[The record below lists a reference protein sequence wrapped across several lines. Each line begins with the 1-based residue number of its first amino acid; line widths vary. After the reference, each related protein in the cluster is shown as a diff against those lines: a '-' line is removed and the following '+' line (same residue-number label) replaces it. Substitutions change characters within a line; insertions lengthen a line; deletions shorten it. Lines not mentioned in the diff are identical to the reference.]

1 MKINNAS
8 TLALAALLAVSEA
21 AGDPANTPNLRGE
34 VIISE
39 NEDLLDASNIRAR
52 ELIEPEN
59 FHAFVNLI
67 DCRKEMVDVEICF
80 KTDLDPHENTV
91 WIEDEDGEVVFEM
104 GPFARS
110 TSMYCREEQ
119 FCPGKYWLGIDDT
132 YGDGTDRDF
141 GEVIVRTRD
150 KRLLD
155 MTLYDFGDQYGPR
168 KFVVEEE
175 GGGNIES
182 NPPVTMDPIDP
193 VDDPRPFGSTNC
205 RQCKDICA
213 ARNSGDSWAKKQC
226 KKTICRVHYG
236 RGPCND

>member
-1 MKINNAS
+1 MLRYAS
-8 TLALAALLAVSEA
+8 RPILTHVRIL
-21 AGDPANTPNLRGE
+21 
-34 VIISE
+34 
-39 NEDLLDASNIRAR
+39 
-52 ELIEPEN
+52 
-59 FHAFVNLI
+59 
-67 DCRKEMVDVEICF
+67 
-80 KTDLDPHENTV
+80 
-91 WIEDEDGEVVFEM
+91 WIEDEDGEVAFEM

-110 TSMYCREEQ
+110 NSMYCREEQ

-168 KFVVEEE
+168 KFVVEEVEEE
-175 GGGNIES
+175 GGGNTPTP
-182 NPPVTMDPIDP
+182 NPPMPKPTPPDGR
-193 VDDPRPFGSTNC
+193 RPFGSSNC
-205 RQCKDICA
+205 RECKDICA